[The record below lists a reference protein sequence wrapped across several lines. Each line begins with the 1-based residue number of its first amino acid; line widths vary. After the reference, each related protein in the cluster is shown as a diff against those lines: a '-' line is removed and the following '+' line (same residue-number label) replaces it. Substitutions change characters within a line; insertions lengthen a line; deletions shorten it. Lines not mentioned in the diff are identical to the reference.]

1 MFFHSSTY
9 QRPHEKLKNKS
20 KGRGLFVSNGL
31 WEEMV
36 ACLADIVIMNHNCL
50 NFLLMKVV
58 TSVSILISFQ
68 RKVKYTGWLMAS
80 IFIAVFGNSF
90 LYGYSIGDVN
100 NPAGVSQ

>member
-1 MFFHSSTY
+1 MKAIGY
-9 QRPHEKLKNKS
+9 EKLKNKS

-58 TSVSILISFQ
+58 LP
-68 RKVKYTGWLMAS
+68 K
-80 IFIAVFGNSF
+80 
-90 LYGYSIGDVN
+90 
-100 NPAGVSQ
+100 